1 MSHNFKKSTV
11 STVAVVAA
19 ASMMVSPAF
28 ADDAQGIEGVQTQNV
43 QEQAQPQGIQ
53 PVTTQQAVEQLK
65 QVSENTEFVQ
75 VQVQVPMQSVQ
86 TAATPQATTPQAAS
100 QAVPTDQQI
109 ADAKAQADKDAQAQ
123 QAAQAAKDQAQADK
137 DATQV
142 EADKAQSAKDDA
154 TQGITNAQ
162 GAADA
167 AKAEQ
172 DRAQVNKDAAQ
183 KAYDDAVANAASP
196 EEVAKAQAKVDI
208 AQKGVDAAQG
218 KADEAVKAEAQ
229 ANANKADADKNAQD
243 AQTAS
248 DKAQSDKKAQE
259 QAKAEADKKVA
270 EAQKAYDTATKNHGA
285 NKVEAAQKLADA
297 KTEQAKAKGEYDTA
311 KAAQE
316 AGQKAVDSAKAAL
329 DKAKAESGATGVVDE
344 QAISKGVGGFFE
356 SLMNDPSLTADQ
368 RAQAEEA
375 YNIIV
380 KNSLGVSW
388 YNEDVADWWD
398 STSKGKFHAMSFQ
411 GLKNGITY
419 IDAMNAIR
427 KAHNLNTLGINL
439 KAMAIAILNSQHGGH
454 SEISMVEN
462 WANAGYGELG
472 SYGGSADLDEW
483 EESYKNMDILQ
494 DWPYTGWYTSEKH
507 VFEDALKQHP
517 ELANMTSYEVFAKY
531 PDIYQKT
538 GHYLNFIDP
547 SLNSM
552 GFGAGT
558 TGGVVWEGSWDA
570 PTFSQEQFLGLVN
583 TYINMVEGKGNTSKV
598 EAAQRAYDEAVAK
611 QEMLE
616 KAASEAKQKVDEA
629 QKKVDEA
636 QKNLDGLDD
645 SATLDNLKKELDAT
659 KKQADEAQ
667 KKVDAANKKVD
678 SAAEKLVEAQQKQ
691 AEAAAK
697 QTLAQANTRGAKGKL
712 VKLQEQL
719 KKAQDELAGL
729 AEIDPALKQKLDD
742 ATAALKSAQGAY
754 QKALVGI
761 TDAKATDKKASEVL
775 AEKLAALKDAKA
787 KLQRAEEALTKAT
800 EQAKGSKE
808 AYDKL
813 VQIKNELDNATKT
826 DARDDIDSGYTLP
839 SGEEDNGN
847 AARPNE
853 KDDIDPGHTLPSNE
867 EDTNK
872 DTDNATKPDVKD
884 NIDSGHTLPSDEE
897 DTTKT
902 DEGKTDKGDATTRGI
917 TKSSDDNGSASGKL
931 KGSVKLTK
939 GAEDSEATEEL
950 GKTGASTVW
959 ATIVGSVMA
968 LLGIGGVAVAS
979 KRRENN

>member
-28 ADDAQGIEGVQTQNV
+28 ADDILGVEGIQTQNV
-43 QEQAQPQGIQ
+43 QEQTQPQGIQ
-53 PVTTQQAVEQLK
+53 PVTTQQAIEQLK
-65 QVSENTEFVQ
+65 QVSENTLSVEQAPAPVQ
-75 VQVQVPMQSVQ
+75 APVEQV
-86 TAATPQATTPQAAS
+86 AIPQAETTQAETKNA
-100 QAVPTDQQI
+100 PTDQQI
-109 ADAKAQADKDAQAQ
+109 ADAKAQADRDTQAQ

-137 DATQV
+137 DTTQV
-142 EADKAQSAKDDA
+142 EVDKAQSAKDNA
-154 TQGITNAQ
+154 AQGITDAQ

-172 DRAQVNKDAAQ
+172 DKAQANKDAAQ
-183 KAYDDAVANAASP
+183 KTYDDAMVNAASP
-196 EEVAKAQAKVDI
+196 EELAKAQAKVDA
-208 AQKGVDAAQG
+208 AQKDVDAAQV
-218 KADEAVKAEAQ
+218 KADEAVKAETKAD
-229 ANANKADADKNAQD
+229 ANKAGADKNAQD

-270 EAQKAYDTATKNHGA
+270 EAQKAYDTAVKNHEA
-285 NKVEAAQKLADA
+285 DKVEAAQKLADA

-329 DKAKAESGATGVVDE
+329 DQAKVESGATGVVDE
-344 QAISKGVGGFFE
+344 QVISKGVGGFFE

-462 WANAGYGELG
+462 WADAGHGELG

-483 EESYKNMDILQ
+483 EESYKNMDIFQ

-517 ELANMTSYEVFAKY
+517 ELANMTSYEIFAKY

-552 GFGAGT
+552 GFGVGT
-558 TGGVVWEGSWDA
+558 TGGAVWDGSWDA

-583 TYINMVEGKGNTSKV
+583 TYINMVEGRGDSSKLV
-598 EAAQRAYDEAVAK
+598 APQKAYNEAVANQTK
-611 QEMLE
+611 L
-616 KAASEAKQKVDEA
+616 KATYNEAKQKADEA

-636 QKNLDGLDD
+636 QKNLGALDD
-645 SATLDNLKKELDAT
+645 VTALDTLQKELDTAQ
-659 KKQADEAQ
+659 KAAAEAQ
-667 KKVDAANKKVD
+667 KNLDAANQKVA
-678 SAAEKLVEAQQKQ
+678 STAEELVKAQQAQ
-691 AEAAAK
+691 SEAAAK
-697 QTLAQANTRGAKGKL
+697 QALAQANSKEAQAKL
-712 VKLQEQL
+712 ANLQSQL
-719 KKAQDELAGL
+719 KQAQDELDALAGV
-729 AEIDPALKQKLDD
+729 DPALKQNLND
-742 ATAALKSAQGAY
+742 AITALKAAQEAY
-754 QKALVGI
+754 QKAQQGI
-761 TDAKATDKKASEVL
+761 TDAEATDKKATEVL
-775 AEKLAALKDAKA
+775 EEKLAALKDAEANLQKA
-787 KLQRAEEALTKAT
+787 EDALTKAT
-800 EQAKGSKE
+800 EQAEGSKS

-813 VQIKNELDNATKT
+813 IQIKDE
-826 DARDDIDSGYTLP
+826 IDK
-839 SGEEDNGN
+839 
-847 AARPNE
+847 A
-853 KDDIDPGHTLPSNE
+853 
-867 EDTNK
+867 NK
-872 DTDNATKPDVKD
+872 GK
-884 NIDSGHTLPSDEE
+884 
-897 DTTKT
+897 
-902 DEGKTDKGDATTRGI
+902 DEGKPTEGKPADVKGNALDSATQGIPQPSADKTPVKMITGI
-917 TKSSDDNGSASGKL
+917 QAAQESRESQESGKADAQKPGKANAKAYKKL
-931 KGSVKLTK
+931 GKKAVKANK
-939 GAEDSEATEEL
+939 EL
-950 GKTGASTVW
+950 GKTGVSTTL
-959 ATIVGSVMA
+959 AAIVSSVMA
-968 LLGIGGVAVAS
+968 LLGIGGATVAT
-979 KRRENN
+979 KRREND

>member
-28 ADDAQGIEGVQTQNV
+28 ADDIQGIEGAQTQNV
-43 QEQAQPQGIQ
+43 QEQTQPQGIQ

-65 QVSENTEFVQ
+65 QVSENTES
-75 VQVQVPMQSVQ
+75 VQVQVPAQSVQ
-86 TAATPQATTPQAAS
+86 AAATPQAAPQAAP
-100 QAVPTDQQI
+100 QATTQVAPTDQQI

-123 QAAQAAKDQAQADK
+123 QAAQAARDQAQADK

-142 EADKAQSAKDDA
+142 EADKAQSDKDNA
-154 TQGITNAQ
+154 AQGITNAQ
-162 GAADA
+162 GVADA

-172 DRAQVNKDAAQ
+172 DKAQANKDAAQ
-183 KAYDDAVANAASP
+183 KTYDDAMVNAASP
-196 EEVAKAQAKVDI
+196 EELAKAQAKVDA
-208 AQKGVDAAQG
+208 AQKEVDATQG
-218 KADEAVKAEAQ
+218 RVDGAVKAEAQ
-229 ANANKADADKNAQD
+229 ANTNKADADKNAQD

-270 EAQKAYDTATKNHGA
+270 EAQKAYDTAIKNHEA
-285 NKVEAAQKLADA
+285 DKVEAAQKLADA

-329 DKAKAESGATGVVDE
+329 DQAKVESGATGVVDE

-462 WANAGYGELG
+462 WANAGHGELG

-517 ELANMTSYEVFAKY
+517 DLANMTSYEIFAKY

-552 GFGAGT
+552 GFGVGA
-558 TGGVVWEGSWDA
+558 TGGAVWDGSWDA
-570 PTFSQEQFLGLVN
+570 PTFSQEQFRTLVN
-583 TYINMVEGKGNTSKV
+583 TYIDMVEGRGDTSKLV
-598 EAAQRAYDEAVAK
+598 APQKAYNEAVDNQTK
-611 QEMLE
+611 L
-616 KAASEAKQKVDEA
+616 KAAYNEAKQKADEA
-629 QKKVDEA
+629 QKRVDEA
-636 QKNLDGLDD
+636 QKNLGALDD
-645 SATLDNLKKELDAT
+645 VTALDTLQKKLDIAKT
-659 KKQADEAQ
+659 QADEAQ
-667 KKVDAANKKVD
+667 KNLDEANKKVT
-678 SAAEKLVEAQQKQ
+678 STAEELVKAQQAQ
-691 AEAAAK
+691 SEAAAK
-697 QTLAQANTRGAKGKL
+697 QALA
-712 VKLQEQL
+712 
-719 KKAQDELAGL
+719 
-729 AEIDPALKQKLDD
+729 
-742 ATAALKSAQGAY
+742 
-754 QKALVGI
+754 
-761 TDAKATDKKASEVL
+761 
-775 AEKLAALKDAKA
+775 
-787 KLQRAEEALTKAT
+787 
-800 EQAKGSKE
+800 
-808 AYDKL
+808 
-813 VQIKNELDNATKT
+813 
-826 DARDDIDSGYTLP
+826 
-839 SGEEDNGN
+839 
-847 AARPNE
+847 
-853 KDDIDPGHTLPSNE
+853 
-867 EDTNK
+867 
-872 DTDNATKPDVKD
+872 
-884 NIDSGHTLPSDEE
+884 
-897 DTTKT
+897 
-902 DEGKTDKGDATTRGI
+902 
-917 TKSSDDNGSASGKL
+917 
-931 KGSVKLTK
+931 
-939 GAEDSEATEEL
+939 
-950 GKTGASTVW
+950 
-959 ATIVGSVMA
+959 
-968 LLGIGGVAVAS
+968 
-979 KRRENN
+979 